1 MKRVQQGFTL
11 IELMIV
17 VAIIGI
23 LAAIALPAYQDY
35 LVRSKVSEILA
46 RGGEVKGS
54 IAEFYSSKSRWP
66 STLAS
71 AGVVAT
77 GVHYL
82 RAANGVT
89 SNNTNNFTLT
99 SSSQDFPS
107 AARSQTIVFT
117 ALSTTNGQ
125 IVWKCAAGTMPAR
138 FMPAS
143 CR

>member
-71 AGVVAT
+71 AGVVGT

-82 RAANGVT
+82 KGANGV
-89 SNNTNNFTLT
+89 SMPAANQFVLT
-99 SSSQDFPS
+99 SSSADFPS
-107 AARSQTIVFT
+107 AAQSKTILFSVQ
-117 ALSTTNGQ
+117 STLNGQ
-125 IVWKCAAGTMPAR
+125 IVWKCAAGTMPQR